1 MEASTH
7 ALRRV
12 AFASFAG
19 SAIEFYDFFIYGTA
33 AALVFPKV
41 FFPHLGPTMAT
52 VASLGAFASA
62 FVARPVGGAVFGHFG
77 DRIGRKR
84 TLVATLMVMGLSTL
98 AVGLIPSAA
107 SIGLAAPA
115 LLVALRLLQ
124 GFAAGGEWAGAA
136 LLGSEYAPETRRGFY
151 GMFPQ
156 LGIGAALLMSNMAF
170 LVTYT
175 ALGKTSVAF
184 LNWGWRIPFLLS
196 AVLIG
201 IALFVRLRVRETPV
215 FSEVRSLADVPVASL
230 VREQPLQL
238 VLASGAAVAIFAMSY
253 MAGTYFSNYAVS
265 RLGYSEDV
273 VLVVGVLTGVVSLG
287 VIGASAMLSDRVG
300 RRRMIATGFALAVP
314 WSFVMLPLI
323 DTRNP
328 VLFGVAIVGTFGII
342 GISSGPIAAFLP
354 LVFPT
359 RYRYTGT
366 GLAYNLGGIV
376 GGAIPPVISP
386 ILLVNYGSW
395 AIGAMMAGTA
405 LVSLASVS
413 LLRESVSVPVPSE
426 YRPSVCESV

>member
-84 TLVATLMVMGLSTL
+84 TLVVTLMVMGLSTL
-98 AVGLIPSAA
+98 GVGLIPSAA

-156 LGIGAALLMSNMAF
+156 LGIGAALLMSSMAF

-175 ALGKTSVAF
+175 ALGKTSAAF
-184 LNWGWRIPFLLS
+184 LSWGWRIPFLLS

-215 FSEVRSLADVPVASL
+215 FTAARTHADVPVAGL
-230 VREQPLQL
+230 VRGQPLQL

-265 RLGYSEDV
+265 QLGYSEDV

-287 VIGASAMLSDRVG
+287 VIGASAMLSDRFG

-366 GLAYNLGGIV
+366 GLAYNLGGII

-386 ILLVNYGSW
+386 VLLVTYGGW
-395 AIGAMMAGTA
+395 AIGVMMAGTA
-405 LVSLASVS
+405 LVSLVSVA
-413 LLRESVSVPVPSE
+413 LLRENVEPVLASE
-426 YRPSVCESV
+426 CRPSVCESV